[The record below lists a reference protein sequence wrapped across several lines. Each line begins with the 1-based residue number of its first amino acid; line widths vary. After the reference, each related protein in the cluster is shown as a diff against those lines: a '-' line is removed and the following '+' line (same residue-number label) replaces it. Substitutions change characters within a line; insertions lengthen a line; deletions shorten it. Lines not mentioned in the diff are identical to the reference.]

1 VRVASKAIYRA
12 QGIVDDRRRC
22 HLLAAALTLVML
34 CPPLRAAQAGA
45 CEPRHPLPPVSLKDM
60 GPCGFDIQ
68 TMSFAGDAKTQAMCL
83 MRSLDRTRNLGPM
96 LGSLPD
102 AIASRVGTQTGLP
115 TRPVLSGYLSAQN
128 IEPDIAASVWQPLSR
143 ADDNEPVA
151 PTARYFVIHDTSG
164 PNFGG
169 RAFPDDL
176 DDNPRI
182 NNLAQFRCSD
192 GWERAHV
199 FINREGGILLGHD
212 YGTAWRATKFERAQ
226 EFDGALKG
234 LFVHNE
240 LIQPRRTDRE
250 LGRRNDA
257 QSPNPAFTGA
267 QYDTLALLY
276 ILASVRADH
285 WLIPAFHAAIDADI
299 PGGHDDPLNF
309 DIEAFANAIDAV
321 MNQMRN
327 PASRQ
332 ALQGP

>member
-1 VRVASKAIYRA
+1 
-12 QGIVDDRRRC
+12 
-22 HLLAAALTLVML
+22 ML
-34 CPPLRAAQAGA
+34 CSALQAAFAGG

-60 GPCGFDIQ
+60 GPCGFDIK

-102 AIASRVGTQTGLP
+102 AISSRVGSETGLP
-115 TRPVLSGYLSAQN
+115 SREVLSSFLAEQN
-128 IEPDIAASVWQPLSR
+128 IELDIAASLWQPLSR
-143 ADDNEPVA
+143 ADDNDPVA

-164 PNFGG
+164 PNFG
-169 RAFPDDL
+169 RRDFPDDL
-176 DDNPRI
+176 DDDPKI

-199 FINREGGILLGHD
+199 FINREGEFLLGHD
-212 YGTAWRATKFERAQ
+212 YGAAWRATKFERAV

-234 LFVHNE
+234 LFIHNE

-257 QSPNPAFTGA
+257 ATPSPAFTPA
-267 QYDTLALLY
+267 QYNRLALLY
-276 ILASVRADH
+276 IMASVRAGH

-309 DIEAFANAIDAV
+309 DIGAFATAIDTV
-321 MNQMRN
+321 MEQLRN
-327 PASRQ
+327 PATRQ